1 MLGVE
6 SKKTVVDVLI
16 ASDKGAD
23 VNKAYIAELETDNG
37 LIAFVESEAVKS
49 VTQYVCD
56 FKVVGRKYCNCQDE
70 PLAKLYW
77 KRSQT
82 CITFALC
89 AMFILKK

>member
-1 MLGVE
+1 M
-6 SKKTVVDVLI
+6 VDILI
-16 ASDKGAD
+16 ASDKGVD
-23 VNKAYIAELETDNG
+23 VNKAYIAELEADIMPIDE
-37 LIAFVESEAVKS
+37 LIIFAEFEAVKS

-56 FKVVGRKYCNCQDE
+56 LKVVDRKFCNCQDE

-89 AMFILKK
+89 AIFILKK

>member
-1 MLGVE
+1 M
-6 SKKTVVDVLI
+6 I

-23 VNKAYIAELETDNG
+23 VNKAYIAELETDIMPIDG
-37 LIAFVESEAVKS
+37 LIVFAESEAVKS

-56 FKVVGRKYCNCQDE
+56 LKVVGRKFCNCQDE

-89 AMFILKK
+89 AIFILKK